1 MTLGTLFRLTTTGAQ
16 VGDTQQLLFSSARI
30 GREDFKALCLADH
43 VVQEAQRATQ
53 QVHEQALIAI
63 NDREQKAYEKGLHEG
78 RLEGMAQV
86 LGTLEVERQLR
97 ELLSHRL
104 ADIVEH
110 CLHRFLGEPGKSP
123 LMRQRILNLLK
134 TCGAGSVSDI
144 DSHEP
149 NSKMEGLT
157 LYVCPEQLSEVQ
169 TIINQLGDG
178 HVGGVNVVADE
189 RRAPDALLLETK
201 MGFVDSNLEITLQE
215 VRFLVQQAVA
225 HAMRTLG
232 AEA

>member
-1 MTLGTLFRLTTTGAQ
+1 MSLNTLFRLKTTTNQA
-16 VGDTQQLLFSSARI
+16 GDTQQLLFGGTRIAR
-30 GREDFKALCLADH
+30 ENFEALSLADH
-43 VVQEAQRATQ
+43 VVQEAQQATQ
-53 QVHEQALIAI
+53 QVHEQALIVI

-78 RLEGMAQV
+78 RLKGLAQV
-86 LGTLEVERQLR
+86 VGTLEVERQLR

-134 TCGAGSVSDI
+134 TCGAGSVSNLDTN
-144 DSHEP
+144 ETG
-149 NSKMEGLT
+149 SKIEGVT